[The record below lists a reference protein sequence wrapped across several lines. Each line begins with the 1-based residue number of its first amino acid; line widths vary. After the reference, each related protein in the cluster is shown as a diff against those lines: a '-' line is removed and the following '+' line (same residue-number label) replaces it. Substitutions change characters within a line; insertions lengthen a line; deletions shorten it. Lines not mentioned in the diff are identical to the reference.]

1 MNAFIDLEDN
11 DQVLELVKYTAAL
24 LDAEGESFDATCSG
38 LVQDGKVAEVLEQLI
53 KKSNA
58 YYGGEKDVESIFN
71 MISRLLF
78 TQKSVGG
85 LVKDLSAALSAEGVS
100 GHEIVRMK
108 ALGNLFNNLPR
119 ESPSR
124 FDAYINLLSL
134 AGRAGRISAV
144 TGQFDQIEGWISEW
158 QISKEQVRALYR
170 KIHSVLF
177 AAGKGRQSSIYLVK
191 LLETYNGEPPATL
204 ESAKP
209 DARQLVAQSLKD
221 PETYT
226 MEGPTALHAMSVLG
240 EADPERTLLNAFNE
254 GSLDAF
260 QAWQAANPSTLASL
274 GIEEADLTRKVRL
287 RNLQFLCAE
296 QQVVDYATIASKLNI
311 PESDVEIWII
321 DVIRAGLV
329 EAKID
334 QCNAKVYVNRASH
347 ATFDMGSWTDLK
359 SQLTT
364 WQRNIHQ
371 VQRVFNQVQAKILEA
386 GR

>member
-1 MNAFIDLEDN
+1 
-11 DQVLELVKYTAAL
+11 
-24 LDAEGESFDATCSG
+24 
-38 LVQDGKVAEVLEQLI
+38 VQEGKVAEVLEQLI
-53 KKSNA
+53 KKSDA
-58 YYGGEKDVESIFN
+58 YYGGDKDVESIFN

-78 TQKSVGG
+78 TQKSVSVGGG
-85 LVKDLSAALSAEGVS
+85 LVKDLSAALASEGVS

-134 AGRAGRISAV
+134 AGRAGRINAV

-158 QISKEQVRALYR
+158 QISKEQVRELYR

-177 AAGKGRQSSIYLVK
+177 GAGKSRQSSIYLVK
-191 LLETYNGEPPATL
+191 LLETYDGEPAAAL

-221 PETYT
+221 PETFT

-240 EADPERTLLNAFNE
+240 ETDPERTLLNAFNE
-254 GSLDAF
+254 GSLDTF

-347 ATFDMGSWTDLK
+347 ATFDMASWTDLK

-371 VQRVFNQVQAKILEA
+371 VQRVFAQVQAKILEA